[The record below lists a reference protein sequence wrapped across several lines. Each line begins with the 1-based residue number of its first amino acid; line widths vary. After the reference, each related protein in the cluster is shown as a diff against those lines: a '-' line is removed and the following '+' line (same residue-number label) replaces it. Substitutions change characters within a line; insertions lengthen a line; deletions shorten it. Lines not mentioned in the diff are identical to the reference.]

1 MIALTCDVFGFL
13 RSDVIIIG
21 EIMLLIPGLAMT
33 NSIRDM
39 FSGDTLSGLLRFVES
54 LLWTAAMVLGFM
66 VSMILCG
73 SDVRTDIE
81 IMPYWFKM
89 LCVIPCSIGFLIYYN
104 SRKRLMTF
112 GLLGAL
118 LSFGAFVLA
127 FEFPFASSD
136 FLPAFFCGLVAAIY
150 SEVLSKRLH
159 VPSAVFFVTCILPI
173 IPGRY
178 LFTAMNY
185 FVHGNLELAG
195 NYGYLTLEYSIAIA
209 IAICLVWTISR
220 TWRNMHLTH
229 HMVKIVRPLDHA

>member
-1 MIALTCDVFGFL
+1 
-13 RSDVIIIG
+13 
-21 EIMLLIPGLAMT
+21 
-33 NSIRDM
+33 
-39 FSGDTLSGLLRFVES
+39 
-54 LLWTAAMVLGFM
+54 
-66 VSMILCG
+66 
-73 SDVRTDIE
+73 
-81 IMPYWFKM
+81 
-89 LCVIPCSIGFLIYYN
+89 
-104 SRKRLMTF
+104 MTF

-229 HMVKIVRPLDHA
+229 HMAKIVRPLDHA